1 MKIALFFGTFN
12 PIHIGHLIIGQ
23 AALQQAGVDKVWF
36 VVSPSSPD
44 KDYSKLLHEFD
55 RFDLVREATRDNPD
69 FKAIDIEFQLPKPS
83 YTYLTI
89 RKLKEENCR
98 MELGQLILYLNKIE
112 DQINHEKSEINKYF
126 EIQEGALKNGALGGQ
141 INAFPMLV
149 KAKDQNIILL
159 ERDKKKQEELIADK
173 KMELAQL
180 RGDLKVM
187 ENLKEKD
194 YQDYRKALNKEID
207 QKVEE
212 QTQNWL
218 QFKDKKV

>member
-1 MKIALFFGTFN
+1 MKKYAFRLEAV
-12 PIHIGHLIIGQ
+12 L
-23 AALQQAGVDKVWF
+23 
-36 VVSPSSPD
+36 
-44 KDYSKLLHEFD
+44 KL
-55 RFDLVREATRDNPD
+55 
-69 FKAIDIEFQLPKPS
+69 
-83 YTYLTI
+83 

-112 DQINHEKSEINKYF
+112 DQISHEKSEINKYY
-126 EIQEGALKNGALGGQ
+126 EIQEGALKNGAKGSQ
-141 INAFPMLV
+141 INAFPMLIG
-149 KAKDQNIILL
+149 AKDQNINLL

-187 ENLKEKD
+187 DNLKEKD
-194 YQDYRKALNKEID
+194 FQEYRKALNKEID

-212 QTQNWL
+212 QTQTWL